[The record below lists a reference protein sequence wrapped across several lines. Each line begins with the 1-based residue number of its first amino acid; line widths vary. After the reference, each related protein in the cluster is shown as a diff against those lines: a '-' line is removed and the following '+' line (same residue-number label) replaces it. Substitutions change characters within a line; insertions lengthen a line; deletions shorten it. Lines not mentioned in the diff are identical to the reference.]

1 VGGTKVSATPVPR
14 MQDAKELTSHWT
26 TVSGGKIH
34 ALWNAGPA
42 SGYGPVVVL
51 VPGMVVAS
59 GSMVPLATRLARL
72 CRVFAIDLPG
82 YGKSDKP
89 WPILTVAQLAD
100 AIVGWMDAN
109 ALPEAHFAGNSFGC
123 QILAALAVR
132 HPKRVNRLVLQG
144 PTVDPAAR
152 GFWPQFWRQVRNGCI
167 EHSALGRVMIRDYR
181 AAGLRRV
188 WATIQSVLADRI
200 EEKLPQVQA
209 PTLVMRGDKDVVVPQ
224 RWAEQVT
231 QLLPHGKLCVVSS
244 AAHTLNY
251 TAPIE
256 FIETIRPFFHL

>member
-1 VGGTKVSATPVPR
+1 MFRQLPCLECRTQRNSPAIGPRSQAEKSTPCGMPALRRAMDLWWCWYRGWWLQAARWCLWPRDSPGSA
-14 MQDAKELTSHWT
+14 
-26 TVSGGKIH
+26 
-34 ALWNAGPA
+34 A
-42 SGYGPVVVL
+42 SSPSTY
-51 VPGMVVAS
+51 PGMEK
-59 GSMVPLATRLARL
+59 ATSRGQYSRSPS
-72 CRVFAIDLPG
+72 LPTR
-82 YGKSDKP
+82 SS
-89 WPILTVAQLAD
+89 
-100 AIVGWMDAN
+100 DAN

-167 EHSALGRVMIRDYR
+167 EHSSLGRVMIRDYR